1 MRYREGFAGAI
12 RGTVLYPFIAI
23 QRGAVDREGRFADA
37 GAVRAE
43 RDSLAA
49 FLVGQANLAA
59 ENRRLRGLLGMRERL
74 PNSFVAAEVM
84 PFEGAAAP
92 GTFMITAGSEDAV
105 QPGSAIVTAQGLVG
119 AVRAVYR
126 GYSIAGNWTNP
137 DFRASAVSEDGETYG
152 ILAPHSGRRGGE
164 QLLALTSTALHTVPK
179 LGTVIVTSGSGAT
192 YPRGIPIG
200 TVVDTASEASGWQR
214 IYLIRPFV
222 SPAEMSHVLV
232 LGAPKAGATD
242 RDLAAAWGIRLR
254 EGPAPDSLMLPVA
267 PAAAPA
273 PRPAGGQPRPQ
284 PRRPQGPRLL
294 GTPVERPQETQSAAP
309 PAQPPAAPQ
318 TPPDTSR
325 TRNR

>member
-1 MRYREGFAGAI
+1 MI
-12 RGTVLYPFIAI
+12 RGTVLYPFIAM

-92 GTFMITAGSEDAV
+92 GTFMLAV
-105 QPGSAIVTAQGLVG
+105 GTEEGIQPGSAIVTAQGLVG
-119 AVRAVYR
+119 SVREVYR
-126 GYSIAGNWTNP
+126 GYSVAVNWTNP
-137 DFRASAVSEDGETYG
+137 LFRASAVSEDGETYG
-152 ILAPHSGRRGGE
+152 ILEPREGRGGE
-164 QLLALTSTALHTVPK
+164 QLLALTSTALHTVPE
-179 LGTVIVTSGSGAT
+179 LGSTIVTSGSGAT

-200 TVVDTASEASGWQR
+200 TVADTASESSGWQR

-222 SPAEMSHVLV
+222 SPAEMTHVLV

-254 EGPAPDSLMLPVA
+254 EGPAPDSAMVPTAA
-267 PAAAPA
+267 PATAAAASA
-273 PRPAGGQPRPQ
+273 PRPAPSRPAAT
-284 PRRPQGPRLL
+284 RPSGPRLL
-294 GTPVERPQETQSAAP
+294 GTPVERAETTPRQ
-309 PAQPPAAPQ
+309 PAAGAAQPQ

-325 TRNR
+325 NRNR

>member
-1 MRYREGFAGAI
+1 M
-12 RGTVLYPFIAI
+12 LYPFIAI
-23 QRGAVDREGRFADA
+23 QRGSVDREGRFADA

-59 ENRRLRGLLGMRERL
+59 ENRRLRALLGMRERL
-74 PNSFVAAEVM
+74 PNSFVAAELM

-92 GTFMITAGSEDAV
+92 GTSMVTVGRDEGV
-105 QPGSAIVTAQGLVG
+105 QPGAAIVTAQGLVG
-119 AVRAVYR
+119 SVTEVFR
-126 GYSIAGNWTNP
+126 GYSVANNWTNP
-137 DFRASAVSEDGETYG
+137 NFRASAVSEDGETYG
-152 ILAPHSGRRGGE
+152 ILAPDRGRGGE

-179 LGTVIVTSGSGAT
+179 LGSVIVTSGSGAT

-222 SPAEMSHVLV
+222 SPAEMTHVLV

-254 EGPAPDSLMLPVA
+254 EGPPPDSAMLPAA
-267 PAAAPA
+267 PPTTAAAPA
-273 PRPAGGQPRPQ
+273 RPAGAQTRPA
-284 PRRPQGPRLL
+284 PRRPRLL
-294 GTPVERPQETQSAAP
+294 GREVEASPQTTLPAP
-309 PAQPPAAPQ
+309 GVVGAPAQPQ
-318 TPPDTSR
+318 TPPDT
-325 TRNR
+325 TRNRNR